1 VATNELSNL
10 FQQAAEIASLVPEG
24 LQTIAFEK
32 ALEIILVNNAAI
44 TRRRTPQ
51 RVRTAGQHETLG
63 GGRGVGRAA
72 ARAPGRVGPKSALS
86 QLLEQGYFAIRREI
100 ADIQSHLKD
109 SHGHEYSSKELAVS
123 LLRLVREGGLK
134 RGKSAE
140 GQYQYWTE
148 RRLLT

>member
-1 VATNELSNL
+1 MATNELGNL
-10 FQQAAEIASLVPEG
+10 FQQAADIASLVPEG

-44 TRRRTPQ
+44 TRRKTPQ
-51 RVRTAGQHETLG
+51 RVRIVGPHETLR
-63 GGRGVGRAA
+63 GGRVGV
-72 ARAPGRVGPKSALS
+72 RAPGRIGPKSALS
-86 QLLEQGYFAIRREI
+86 QLLEQGYFAIRRQI

-140 GQYQYWTE
+140 GQYEYWTE